1 MSNHDCLGDI
11 IADTAKPTKQRVIK
25 GAWAGNRPDIKH
37 IGQEACEQKELRGFT
52 KKQVYK
58 KRDKMNQAG
67 LVTVKV
73 PKVTVPKV

>member
-1 MSNHDCLGDI
+1 MGPS
-11 IADTAKPTKQRVIK
+11 R
-25 GAWAGNRPDIKH
+25 H
-37 IGQEACEQKELRGFT
+37 IGQEACDQEELRGFT